1 MLYDF
6 SGATIKKIVI
16 HYVGNKTE
24 GEDIVLSTNHVRM
37 LAVEEE
43 ELLLEYFFKPF
54 KTDELFAFRHHD
66 DVTQNVVYSAIADQ
80 FRAPVQFIEASK
92 TIAEHLYAHTVFDSI
107 PGGEFFMVYFENVMF
122 EEQPVE
128 CIGLYK
134 SEKKGAFFNVHE
146 GEERFDLSFHR
157 GINLQKPDKGCLIFK
172 IEEQDGFR
180 ALIHDNVTKGEEA
193 KYWRSDFL
201 GLGVVVN
208 EYSLTKNYMNMCKSF
223 VMEQIPEEFDV
234 DRTLQIELMNRSA
247 DYFTQKEKID
257 SDEFSR
263 AVFEQPQLI
272 ESFNNFKEQF
282 AQESNVELEDH
293 FMSSP
298 AAVKKQK
305 KLFKSVLK
313 LDKNFH
319 IYVHGNNE
327 LIENGFDEKRGMK
340 YYKVFYN
347 YEV

>member
-6 SGATIKKIVI
+6 SEATIKKIAV

-24 GEDIVLSTNHVRM
+24 GEDLILSENHLRM

-43 ELLLEYFFKPF
+43 ELLLDYFFKPF

-66 DVTQNVVYSAIADQ
+66 DITKNVVYSALEEQ
-80 FRAPVQFIEASK
+80 FRAPVKFIDSSK
-92 TIAEHLYAHTVFDSI
+92 IIAEHLYSNTVLDTI
-107 PGGEFFMVYFENVMF
+107 QGGEFLMVYFENVLF
-122 EEQPVE
+122 DQQPAE
-128 CIGLYK
+128 CVGLYK
-134 SEKKGAFFNVHE
+134 IEKKGAFFNVHSAE
-146 GEERFDLSFHR
+146 DRFDLSFHR
-157 GINLQKPDKGCLIFK
+157 GINLQKPDKGCIIFK
-172 IEEQDGFR
+172 VEDLDGYR
-180 ALIHDNVTKGEEA
+180 VLMHDHIAKGEEA

-201 GLGVVVN
+201 GLGVVIN

-263 AVFEQPQLI
+263 SVFEQPQLI

-282 AQESNVELEDH
+282 AQEGNIELEDH
-293 FMSSP
+293 FISSP
-298 AAVKKQK
+298 AAVKRQK